1 MNGLFRLL
9 MVFIEEF
16 RNWSMNFSF
25 LLSWLLFS
33 DSLYFSIIVL
43 RSSNFLV
50 TDVNDVYFSVVDW
63 IFWLIFLVR
72 SFDVCYTFAGFV
84 YVYCLV
90 HQSLVLFCFVF
101 RLRSAVMFFNF
112 CKIHFCFV
120 FHRRS
125 AVQLILVMFLSVLC
139 SFEDVLFSFFV
150 FVNFSNVLRCKYFHV
165 SVIFYILAS
174 DPTSEVERLGS

>member
-1 MNGLFRLL
+1 M
-9 MVFIEEF
+9 
-16 RNWSMNFSF
+16 
-25 LLSWLLFS
+25 
-33 DSLYFSIIVL
+33 
-43 RSSNFLV
+43 
-50 TDVNDVYFSVVDW
+50 
-63 IFWLIFLVR
+63 R
-72 SFDVCYTFAGFV
+72 SFEVCYTFAGFV

-139 SFEDVLFSFFV
+139 SFEDVRILLILVMFFVANISMLASFF
-150 FVNFSNVLRCKYFHV
+150 
-165 SVIFYILAS
+165 IFWLQIQLARLKGWEVKQLWFGRILFK
-174 DPTSEVERLGS
+174 EKKIK